1 MNASDALQTLKVIP
15 YTATSLSVVGRFIF
29 MFLLYKNKSTNSLS
43 LLFCILSIISSSMW
57 IYYSVQMNDTPLVM
71 RSSTEITLLFLSA
84 MYIIKNKVSVSQG
97 QVQVHPEPSPTA
109 WTWTVYLFE
118 WIDAFILFTQY
129 ICNKNYKIKVN
140 GISSWSNQGSNAI
153 CSTYAVTQWPT
164 QAGRHVET
172 VTSAV

>member
-109 WTWTVYLFE
+109 
-118 WIDAFILFTQY
+118 
-129 ICNKNYKIKVN
+129 
-140 GISSWSNQGSNAI
+140 
-153 CSTYAVTQWPT
+153 
-164 QAGRHVET
+164 
-172 VTSAV
+172 